1 MSILHPRFP
10 WTVVSTA
17 LVLAVPV
24 LVLLLDPGVVLA
36 QDRDTGRHKPV
47 VEDPAEVDEEGKEK
61 TAQDLEPL
69 PKQWHLGLNF
79 GLQGASDLF
88 RVEALD
94 GFSPVWESIGGA
106 GFNASRFT
114 ATFDQD
120 FSLGLF
126 FQKDMGE
133 MWALRAD
140 VGIARMDVI
149 AEALSGQTG
158 ELYLYDRIDMVNLGI
173 GVEFRLTRAPSYPFA
188 GVAFLV
194 SSLSPAT
201 FDDLAQTN
209 VGGRLALGYLQKITP
224 ELALRLEGR
233 VGLTTLDVD
242 DFRPPSEPAVET
254 DYDPESSLH
263 VFELLLAV
271 QASFGG

>member
-1 MSILHPRFP
+1 MSIRRHRCPS
-10 WTVVSTA
+10 TVAIVV
-17 LVLAVPV
+17 LVFAVPV
-24 LVLLLDPGVVLA
+24 LTHLLGPGVVLG
-36 QDRDTGRHKPV
+36 QERDTGRHKPV
-47 VEDPAEVDEEGKEK
+47 VE
-61 TAQDLEPL
+61 EPVLVVEDGQKATPDRETL
-69 PKQWHLGLNF
+69 PRQWHLGLEF

-94 GFSPVWESIGGA
+94 GFSPQWESIGGG

-133 MWALRAD
+133 MWALRAE
-140 VGIARMDVI
+140 VGVSRMDVI

-158 ELYLYDRIDMVNLGI
+158 ELYLYERVDMVNLGV
-173 GVEFRLTRAPSYPFA
+173 GAEFRLTRAPSYPFA
-188 GVAFLV
+188 GIAILV

-209 VGGRLALGYLQKITP
+209 LGGRLSLGYLQKITP

-233 VGLTTLDVD
+233 VGLTALDVD
-242 DFRPPSEPAVET
+242 DYHPPSEPAVEV
-254 DYDPESSLH
+254 DYDSESTLRI
-263 VFELLLAV
+263 FELLLAI

>member
-1 MSILHPRFP
+1 MSIRPRRFP
-10 WTVVSTA
+10 STVVSVM

-24 LVLLLDPGVVLA
+24 LSLLLDPGAVLG
-36 QDRDTGRHKPV
+36 QERDTGRHKPV
-47 VEDPAEVDEEGKEK
+47 VEEPVPVEEDGQE
-61 TAQDLEPL
+61 AIPVGEPM
-69 PKQWHLGLNF
+69 PRQWHLGLQF

-88 RVEALD
+88 RVEARD
-94 GFSPVWESIGGA
+94 GFSPQWESIGGG

-140 VGIARMDVI
+140 VGVSRMDVI

-158 ELYLYDRIDMVNLGI
+158 ELYLYDRMDMVNLGI
-173 GVEFRLTRAPSYPFA
+173 GAEFRLTRAPSYPFA
-188 GVAFLV
+188 GIAILV

-209 VGGRLALGYLQKITP
+209 VGGRLSLGYLQKITP

-242 DFRPPSEPAVET
+242 EYHPPSEPAVEV
-254 DYDPESSLH
+254 DYDPESSLRI
-263 VFELLLAV
+263 FEILLAV